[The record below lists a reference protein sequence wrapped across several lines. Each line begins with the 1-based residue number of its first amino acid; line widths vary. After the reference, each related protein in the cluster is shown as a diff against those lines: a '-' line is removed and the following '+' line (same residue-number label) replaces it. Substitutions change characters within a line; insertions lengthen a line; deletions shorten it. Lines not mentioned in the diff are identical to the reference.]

1 MRVLRLVV
9 LAFGMLGGL
18 AGLNATANAA
28 PIPIAPIA
36 GSSADAPLLA
46 QVHWYGRRY
55 YRRAYSRPRPAYRRV
70 YWRPRPYYR
79 RVYWRPRPY
88 YRRAYWRPRPYYR
101 RAYWGPSHYYRRPYW
116 RARYDH
122 RPHFYRPWS

>member
-1 MRVLRLVV
+1 MRVLRLVI

-18 AGLNATANAA
+18 AGLNAPLNAA
-28 PIPIAPIA
+28 PIPIAPVA

-55 YRRAYSRPRPAYRRV
+55 YRRAY
-70 YWRPRPYYR
+70 
-79 RVYWRPRPY
+79 
-88 YRRAYWRPRPYYR
+88 
-101 RAYWGPSHYYRRPYW
+101 WGPRHYYRRPYW

-122 RPHFYRPWS
+122 RPHFYRPWY